1 MHEYTVARAEA
12 KAAFGHDGVYL
23 ERYIPEAR
31 HVEVQILGDGKNIV
45 HLFERECS
53 LQRKRQKVT
62 EEAPSPSVSA
72 SLREALCQSALNLA
86 RMLNYSSAGTIEY
99 LVDDRSG
106 NSFLLK

>member
-1 MHEYTVARAEA
+1 MLKFRS
-12 KAAFGHDGVYL
+12 L
-23 ERYIPEAR
+23 RR
-31 HVEVQILGDGKNIV
+31 KNIV

-99 LVDDRSG
+99 LVDDRSRG
-106 NSFLLK
+106 ILFY